1 MKTRGRI
8 KGFSRDYATGR
19 YQMILETKVA
29 AGADN
34 GPPDLRKLREMM
46 DPEIFEIYQGID
58 ALVIPEDKER
68 IIYDQC
74 ISFVRREG
82 LKQRDQEIT
91 WMLSLDD
98 GTISED
104 EIRALMKEQ
113 AEIQKQLKGQG
124 E

>member
-1 MKTRGRI
+1 
-8 KGFSRDYATGR
+8 
-19 YQMILETKVA
+19 MILETKVA